1 MERKRWPMDLLW
13 QLSRRERRIMDIM
26 YAHGEASISDVLR
39 ELHDPPARGA
49 LGRMVRIIEGK
60 GGMA

>member
-1 MERKRWPMDLLW
+1 MDLLW